1 MKQRI
6 LLALPLTLLA
16 ILFSTKPCSGQEA
29 VSTSGD
35 SSDAGLPDAPSLT
48 QETTCTERAGKPCPE
63 WLHKVIGQYP
73 PLPQSEPLLK
83 RDPSTV
89 HFWTY
94 RAWNEPSLRTNK
106 EVFRSKLFITAHVGG
121 AIAMAVAC
129 RNKNSGYSWGEQV
142 PAVSALFAIDYL
154 QFRFVGGPNAIAAPV
169 YEMIKYGRAS
179 TK

>member
-1 MKQRI
+1 MKLSI
-6 LLALPLTLLA
+6 LPALFLTLLA
-16 ILFSTKPCSGQEA
+16 IVFGTIPSIAQEA
-29 VSTSGD
+29 ASTSAD
-35 SSDAGLPDAPSLT
+35 SSDAGLPSAPSAAHG
-48 QETTCTERAGKPCPE
+48 TTCTERNGKPCPE
-63 WLHKVIGQYP
+63 WVHKWIGQYP
-73 PLPQSEPLLK
+73 HLPQSEPLLE

-89 HFWTY
+89 HLWTY
-94 RAWNEPSLRTNK
+94 RRLGEPALRTNK
-106 EVFRSKLFITAHVGG
+106 EVFHSKVFITAHVGG

-154 QFRFVGGPNAIAAPV
+154 QFRFVGAPNAIAPPV